1 MEIEELKSLV
11 QEEVDAHRR
20 ELIDLSLRIHGN
32 PETAFVEFKACGW
45 LVEFLEEN
53 GFQVEKGTAGLPTA
67 FKAVYGQGT
76 PVIAILAEYDAL
88 PGVGHACGHN
98 IMGASAVGAGVAA
111 KRAADALG
119 GTIVVFGTPGEEG
132 SGGKVVMVKE
142 GAFAGVDAALIVHP
156 GVRNITLSHS
166 LACIG
171 LKVEF
176 FGRSSHAAARPEE
189 GINALDALILSFN
202 NINALRQH
210 IRSTAR
216 IHGIITDGGAAPN
229 VVPSHAAGSFI
240 VRAADDAYLE
250 ELRERVLRC
259 FEAGAAATGAR
270 LEYRWADET
279 YAAMRTNRVLAGL
292 FGANLRLLGREVQ
305 KPDPRRGFGSTDM
318 GNVSAVV
325 PSIHPS
331 VAIAPVG
338 TLSHSPDFAAAACSE
353 AGHQGLLDAAKAM
366 AMTAVDLLGDP
377 ALLSAVREEFD
388 HARS

>member
-1 MEIEELKSLV
+1 VEIEELKSLV